1 MDQTQDI
8 NLRGLLRVEN
18 KIYYMNGFGFS
29 FFWCLTP
36 LSTIFKLH
44 CGDQFYWWRKAE
56 YPEKTIGLLQVTN
69 FII

>member
-1 MDQTQDI
+1 M
-8 NLRGLLRVEN
+8 NESPKEN

-29 FFWCLTP
+29 FFLCLTP

-44 CGDQFYWWRKAE
+44 CGDQFYWWRKLE
-56 YPEKTIGLLQVTN
+56 YPEKTTGLPQVTN